1 MLQDYYHDSRDMY
14 RYAEKNGFLA
24 EVVNVNITKTKEEYD
39 REFEESLNNNNL
51 KSYTEWYDNYNS
63 LWRHLYKFDKN
74 KLDIIKKHFEKIEAE
89 QNKTK

>member
-39 REFEESLNNNNL
+39 REFEES
-51 KSYTEWYDNYNS
+51 
-63 LWRHLYKFDKN
+63 
-74 KLDIIKKHFEKIEAE
+74 
-89 QNKTK
+89 